1 MDSIIQLAN
10 RCADAWWPYVAGTT
24 WQASVVAGLII
35 LAIGMSRRMP
45 ARLQSCLIL
54 VAFLKFVIPPM
65 APGPL
70 GYLDATLT
78 ARAPTVAR
86 SEAPEPLVPVEHSF
100 APAVPPRDL
109 AVSELPDRHVGEFE
123 QQVAPLAPSRAR
135 PAATVTYREPE
146 RLPAISWAAIGMLVS
161 LSGSIFLLRL
171 LIQTA
176 VQVRATS
183 RQAENVTNGALYER
197 FRSLASGLG
206 IRRNIRLL
214 VMEKVVSPMA
224 FGIVRP
230 AVIVPVHLRETLKT
244 DELDGVLAHELAHHR
259 HRDPLWNVLQSLV
272 LCVWW
277 FNPLIWILRR
287 MSQSVREDC
296 CDDLVLQRQVT
307 SRDAYSRLIVR
318 LAEVANASRSW
329 SGVLP
334 PVVEMH
340 PSRRR
345 LVRILESEI
354 MSANRLSWRGAA
366 FVILAGVLCLPGSGT
381 LPAQQEVGETRPD
394 SRNADSER
402 NDSGEPTANEPSS
415 RGALPPGA
423 LARLGSL
430 NYRLADSWARSVFLS
445 DNRTVVSMHSH
456 GLRFWDARTGEVV
469 RDLSL
474 EEHEVRELAA
484 SRDHA
489 LLAVAGFQFLEEE
502 LRYER
507 FVHVIDA
514 AGTILSTMRWEEE
527 GEVACLVFTPDSQ
540 QVITG
545 SSRGHLR
552 VWDIAS
558 GSELLVQHFSGTDIH
573 EIDISP
579 DGETLVIAGLNRGA
593 YWWDWLSGAPPV
605 PMPGPRR
612 AITCRYTPDGERV
625 VTGNDR
631 QGLLVWDAGTKQ
643 QVAQLPDIRCE
654 SVMFSGDD
662 ELITASNESFDFWD
676 ITTGQRVRNIPY
688 ARVNALR
695 PAISPDGRWL
705 VSNSTQPVGRVW
717 DLKSGE
723 EVTRISGHADN
734 VTQIQ
739 FTAQGNEI
747 ITTSDDGT
755 TRLWDAGHGTPVR
768 TLSHKH
774 WVRGMALSPDE
785 TLIATSSLDDT
796 VKVWNRETGQLV
808 YSLFG
813 HGRLGGRRALRF
825 TPDNARLLSWGDD
838 MFLRIWDMR
847 TGKALAEHAI
857 RPTGYEIQET
867 SEGAADPNANSDFH
881 IPVEGHLFSPD
892 GSHFLLSMGDAL
904 FEFDVESGT
913 ELRQFDLGASQN
925 SAMSHDGRLLA
936 MSLVG
941 PHKETVLANGSTRH
955 ESGKVEN
962 VRIVEFE
969 TGEVIREISVPATFV
984 SNMSFSPDDSLLAVS
999 GGTLNDAMGIF
1010 DVASG
1015 KPRFRVTWPDKA
1027 RSWHSAIS
1035 PDNSKLVTAHQDG
1048 TCLLWDLQRFRVPV
1062 SGD

>member
-1 MDSIIQLAN
+1 MDSIVQLAN

-45 ARLQSCLIL
+45 ARLQSGLIL

-70 GYLDATLT
+70 GYLDARLT

-109 AVSELPDRHVGEFE
+109 AVSELPDRHAGEFE

-161 LSGSIFLLRL
+161 LSGSIFLLWL

-259 HRDPLWNVLQSLV
+259 RRDPLWNMLQSLV

-474 EEHEVRELAA
+474 EEHEVQNLAA
-484 SRDHA
+484 SRDHE
-489 LLAVAGFQFLEEE
+489 LLAVAGFQYLEEE

-507 FVHVIDA
+507 FVHVIGA
-514 AGTILSTMRWEEE
+514 EGTIHATMRWEEE

-558 GSELLVQHFSGTDIH
+558 ESELLDQHFSGTDIH

-579 DGETLVIAGLNRGA
+579 DGETLVIAGLNWGA
-593 YWWDWLSGAPPV
+593 FWWDWLSGAPPV
-605 PMPGPRR
+605 PMPGLGRSR
-612 AITCRYTPDGERV
+612 NCRYTPDGSRV
-625 VTGNDR
+625 ITGGDSR
-631 QGLLVWDAGTKQ
+631 GVIVWDAHTKQ
-643 QVAQLPDIRCE
+643 RITQLPDVR
-654 SVMFSGDD
+654 SRSPLFSADG
-662 ELITASNESFDFWD
+662 ELIADLGKGIEFWD
-676 ITTGQRVRNIPY
+676 LSTGQRTRTISTG
-688 ARVNALR
+688 RDRSSRL
-695 PAISPDGRWL
+695 AISPDGRWL

-717 DLKSGE
+717 DLESGE
-723 EVTRISGHADN
+723 EVTQINGHSGI
-734 VTQIQ
+734 VTQLQ
-739 FTAQGNEI
+739 FSPEGSQLITA
-747 ITTSDDGT
+747 SDDGT
-755 TRLWDAGHGTPVR
+755 TRLWESGSGIPLR
-768 TLSHKH
+768 TLNHER
-774 WVRGMALSPDE
+774 WVRGMTVSPDGS
-785 TLIATSSLDDT
+785 LIATSSLDDT
-796 VKVWNRETGQLV
+796 VKVWERETGRLV
-808 YSLFG
+808 YSLYG
-813 HGRLGGRRALRF
+813 HGWLGGQRAVEF
-825 TPDNARLLSWGDD
+825 TPDNQRLLSWGDD

-857 RPTGYEIQET
+857 RPSGYEIEENE
-867 SEGAADPNANSDFH
+867 EGGVATGPFGFVDAD
-881 IPVEGHLFSPD
+881 GGLFSPD
-892 GSHFLLSMGDAL
+892 GSRFLLNMGQKL

-936 MSLVG
+936 TSVVG

-955 ESGKVEN
+955 ESGKVET

-999 GGTLNDAMGIF
+999 GGTLNDALGIF

-1015 KPRFRVTWPDKA
+1015 KPRFRVTWPDQA
-1027 RSWHSAIS
+1027 RSWRSAIS

-1048 TCLLWDLQRFRVPV
+1048 TCLLWDLQRFRVPA